1 MLKNKT
7 IKKGFIA
14 SLPIIIGYIPIA
26 IAFGILSKNTGTTLL
41 ECILFS
47 GLVFAGA
54 SQFMALNLMGLG
66 TGGSEIVLTTFLVNF
81 RHFLMSAS
89 LVSRLHKPVKKWFPL
104 LAFGVTDETFSVAS
118 FHEGKLDTPFVIT
131 IEAMAYL
138 SWVIGSGLGYML
150 EGFLPVLVRE
160 SMGIAL
166 YAMFA
171 SFLIPEA
178 KKSRKI
184 FLLALASGAVNT
196 LLGYINILSS
206 GWNIV
211 VAIVSVS
218 LLGVLLTKP
227 VDDLS
232 EEEVTAC
239 E

>member
-7 IKKGFIA
+7 IKRGFIA
-14 SLPIIIGYIPIA
+14 SLPIIIGYVPIA

-47 GLVFAGA
+47 ALVFAGA
-54 SQFMALNLMGLG
+54 SQFMALNLIGLG
-66 TGGSEIVLTTFLVNF
+66 TGGYEIVLTTFLVNF

-89 LVSRLHKPVKKWFPL
+89 LASRLHKPMKEWFPL

-131 IEAMAYL
+131 IEVMAYL
-138 SWVIGSGLGYML
+138 SWVLGSGLGYIL
-150 EGFLPVLVRE
+150 EGFLPAIVRE

-171 SFLIPEA
+171 AFLIPEA

-184 FLLALASGAVNT
+184 LLLALGSGAVNA

-218 LLGVLLTKP
+218 MIGVFLANP
-227 VDDLS
+227 SEDLS
-232 EEEVTAC
+232 DQEVTAC